1 MFHCLSIRS
10 LTRGLCVVLAVLTT
24 NLAISFGQIE
34 SDPWNGQMVQVTSNQ
49 NALDSSGPQRF
60 KPVVGLNVGG
70 IWLSRKTPDAQDLVF
85 DQNGNVLSDANQLR
99 GSKGDGLDISLSFF
113 NIFREK
119 PVDFEMRFF
128 QASGMTANQTLTATQ
143 VIPLFY
149 DGVPITPTNSNN
161 LLYDSKI
168 RSFEAN
174 LVYRTPFRMRFLSG
188 FRYFELDEIYDVV
201 DNVSSVN
208 GTRVGF
214 FSRAENNMAGGQI
227 GAEGV
232 LVSNDNGRIFGSCK
246 WALLSNDA
254 KGAAEA
260 ANSSGAP
267 LLAFAGDSIAS
278 QLLDFQLGG
287 SLSLSRCFS
296 IYAGYQGLVAS
307 DLGLVLEQNRNADV
321 FAGTNPIFTS
331 DSQWHGFRLNAVAT
345 W

>member
-1 MFHCLSIRS
+1 MLNCLSIRS
-10 LTRGLCVVLAVLTT
+10 LACCTYFVLAALST
-24 NLAISFGQIE
+24 NLSTSFGQIE
-34 SDPWNGQMVQVTSNQ
+34 SDPWNGKMVQVTSNQ
-49 NALDSSGPQRF
+49 SALDSSGPQRF

-70 IWLSRKTPDAQDLVF
+70 IWLNRKIPDSQDLVF
-85 DQNGNVLSDANQLR
+85 DQIGNVLSDANQLR
-99 GSKGDGLDISLSFF
+99 GSKGDGLDITLSFF

-128 QASGMTANQTLTATQ
+128 QASGMIAKQTLTATQ

-149 DGVPITPTNSNN
+149 DGVPITPTNSND
-161 LLYDSKI
+161 LLYESKI

-174 LVYRTPFRMRFLSG
+174 LVYRTPFRIRFLGG
-188 FRYFELDEIYDVV
+188 FRYFEVDEIYDVV
-201 DNVSSVN
+201 DNVSSKN
-208 GTRVGF
+208 GTTVGF
-214 FSRAENNMAGGQI
+214 FSRADNTMAGGQI

-246 WALLSNDA
+246 WALLGNRA
-254 KGAAEA
+254 TGAAEA

-267 LLAFAGDSIAS
+267 LLSFANDSIAS
-278 QLLDFQLGG
+278 QLLDLQLGG
-287 SLSLSRCFS
+287 ALSLSRCFS

-307 DLGLVLEQNRNADV
+307 DLGLVLEQNRNANI